1 MTCARGSPAVL
12 SGPQVVGMLQRF
24 RNRFHELSVTPG
36 SSARPRSPASVRD
49 GIQCHLSAPVGT
61 DFLRH

>member
-1 MTCARGSPAVL
+1 MGRLHFNWIRMEGQMTCARGSPAVL

-36 SSARPRSPASVRD
+36 S
-49 GIQCHLSAPVGT
+49 
-61 DFLRH
+61 